1 MSNRAK
7 SVHEVDAHVVRTSD
21 GRWSGY
27 VEHRLNGGRMPECE
41 THQAGCFDTEAEAF
55 GAALE
60 LAQKIEQFP
69 QKLT

>member
-7 SVHEVDAHVVRTSD
+7 SVHEVDAHVVRLSD

-27 VEHRLNGGRMPECE
+27 VEHRIHGGRKAECE
-41 THQAGCFDTEAEAF
+41 THQAGHFDTEAEAF
-55 GAALE
+55 NAALG

-69 QKLT
+69 